1 MRVLAVTNNPQGASF
16 RQRVGVYVEIL
27 RNLGITCEVAQLPR
41 DIGARWQL
49 FRRSSQYDGVF
60 LHKKK
65 LGAFDAMCLRR
76 HARRIIYNYDDA
88 IMYNEKSPAKPGW
101 LRSIAFTRT
110 VKLADMVLVGSSYLA
125 DFARPHN
132 SNVQV
137 LPIGLDTREYRP
149 AESTNRD
156 GKIRLVWIGSR
167 STLKYLRQMEGV
179 LEEIGRRHKDVVLRI
194 VCEEFLDLK
203 NLVVEKRQWSVRTRA
218 EDLAT
223 SDVGLAPLPDDPFT
237 RGKCSFKVLEYS
249 ASRLPVVASPIGT
262 NAYYVRE
269 GLTGFLCRHPQQWVD
284 RINQLVLDP
293 SLRTAMGR
301 AGVDRAKEFD
311 VQVIGNR
318 LADLIR
324 GCLEVRPASSGAQE

>member
-1 MRVLAVTNNPQGASF
+1 
-16 RQRVGVYVEIL
+16 
-27 RNLGITCEVAQLPR
+27 
-41 DIGARWQL
+41 
-49 FRRSSQYDGVF
+49 
-60 LHKKK
+60 
-65 LGAFDAMCLRR
+65 
-76 HARRIIYNYDDA
+76 
-88 IMYNEKSPAKPGW
+88 
-101 LRSIAFTRT
+101 
-110 VKLADMVLVGSSYLA
+110 
-125 DFARPHN
+125 
-132 SNVQV
+132 
-137 LPIGLDTREYRP
+137 
-149 AESTNRD
+149 
-156 GKIRLVWIGSR
+156 
-167 STLKYLRQMEGV
+167 MEGV

-311 VQVIGNR
+311 VQVIGHR